1 MIWVR
6 RAVFMAIAVVA
17 TLIALQFWGKFSGAM
32 HDAMQKSAA
41 ARAPAN
47 TNPGEVTVGIIPAT
61 PAQNKNCDQ
70 KHPCP
75 H

>member
-1 MIWVR
+1 MIWFR

-17 TLIALQFWGKFSGAM
+17 TLIALQFWGRFSGAM

-47 TNPGEVTVGIIPAT
+47 SGEVTVGIIPAT
-61 PAQNKNCDQ
+61 PPQNKNCDK

-75 H
+75 